1 MLDISEKNG
10 EEENTGSLLVEFTGS
25 WDILG
30 GLRLEEEHNLKNTV
44 PPVFFLFV
52 LGFWC
57 FCFIIEIIAYKLFY
71 KDL

>member
-30 GLRLEEEHNLKNTV
+30 CLRLEEEHNLKNTV
-44 PPVFFLFV
+44 PPVFFPLCVRFLV
-52 LGFWC
+52 F
-57 FCFIIEIIAYKLFY
+57 LFY
-71 KDL
+71 N